1 MLYWIHVSHNMK
13 HDHATHWKQQD
24 SAVREVPAITLGFF
38 SQSIRTYPNHICTS
52 LSSVSIFFPYSIF
65 NSSPRVKYSFDVL
78 CSVVFKK
85 LRSTMEMMEVVGITL
100 LNG

>member
-1 MLYWIHVSHNMK
+1 MK
-13 HDHATHWKQQD
+13 HDQLTENN
-24 SAVREVPAITLGFF
+24 RTMLLGGYRPAITLGFF

-85 LRSTMEMMEVVGITL
+85 LSSTMEMMEVVGITL